1 MQFATKQLSRMREEP
16 RRKWLFRAVAAASIL
31 FAGSSAVALLLYR
44 SANEQAELA
53 RQQKMYADEQA
64 AGAREQARA
73 AVANESRAL
82 TAFSR
87 VALDDRQVNQ
97 AAQLALAAWPR
108 NDDHTA
114 HQLVAGVLQ

>member
-1 MQFATKQLSRMREEP
+1 MREEP